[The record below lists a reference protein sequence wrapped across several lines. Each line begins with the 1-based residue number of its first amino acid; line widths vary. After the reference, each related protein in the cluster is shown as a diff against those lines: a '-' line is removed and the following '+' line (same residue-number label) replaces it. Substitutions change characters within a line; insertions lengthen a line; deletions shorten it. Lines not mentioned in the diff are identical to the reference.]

1 MRDANP
7 QTIYL
12 KDYTVPDYLIHSV
25 DLNFTLAEENTRVIS
40 RLTLS
45 RNPAS
50 QTGDTALILAGE
62 NLTLMRIVLN
72 DDNELTNQHY
82 LQTPDSLIIHEV
94 PQHRS
99 FVLTIENTI
108 NPKAN
113 TALEGLFL
121 SNGML
126 CTQCEAE
133 GFRKIT
139 YFLDRPDVMLKFT
152 TTLVGD
158 KDRYPVL
165 LSNGNKI
172 AQGELPDNRHW
183 VTWED
188 PFNKPCYLFA
198 LVAGQL
204 DCIEDNFTTQ
214 SGRDISLQIFV
225 EQHDLDKCA
234 HAMQSLKNAMLWD
247 EQVYGREYDLDLYMI
262 VAVGHFNMGA
272 MENKGLNIFNTKFVL
287 ARPDTATDSDYGHVE
302 GVIAHE
308 YFHNWTGN
316 RITCRDWF
324 QLSLKE
330 GFTVFRDQEFTG
342 DRTSRAVKRI
352 DDVNNLRTR
361 QFAEDA
367 GPMSHPIR
375 PDAYI
380 EINNFYTLTVY
391 EKGAEVVRMIHT
403 LLGAEGFRKGSD
415 LYFERYDGQ
424 AVTCDDFVNA
434 MEAANGVD
442 LTQFRRWYEQAGTPV
457 LTVQQAYDASAKTLT
472 LNIRQHCPP
481 SPGQAVKEPL
491 YIPVTVGLINKDGSI
506 ATCKLQ
512 GSVTQLEFGNGQ
524 ASDQVILQVTQAE
537 QSFTFEDLKEQPVV
551 SILRGFSAP
560 VKLVMERSLEEL
572 AFLLSRDSDTFS
584 RWEAGQQLAGQLI
597 AGLIADVQNS
607 RKLQVNPI
615 IITAFKQVME
625 QTWEDLSYFSLL
637 LSLPSE
643 TYLAEQMQ
651 VVDVEA
657 IHKAREFVVLT
668 LAEQLQAQFKAH
680 YLDNHRDESGL
691 FDAGAIGR
699 RRIKNTCLA
708 YLGRL
713 DQQDIH
719 HWSQQQFDTAKNMTD
734 QIAALAVV
742 VNSPH
747 PAKQKCL
754 AGFYQQW
761 QTEALVIDKWF
772 ALQASSPNP
781 DTFATV
787 QSLMQNPAFDLKNPN
802 RVRAL
807 IGAFSQA
814 NPLHF
819 HAENG
824 QGYQFLAD
832 QIIALNTLNPQV
844 ASRMLS
850 ALTSWRRYDE
860 GRQALMRVQLERIMT
875 TEDISKDVY
884 EVASKSLA

>member
-7 QTIYL
+7 QAVYL
-12 KDYTVPDYLIHSV
+12 KDYTVPEYLIHNVELS
-25 DLNFTLAEENTRVIS
+25 FTLDEENTLVS
-40 RLTLS
+40 SKLTMM
-45 RNPAS
+45 RNPAGRS
-50 QTGDTALILAGE
+50 SDTSLILAGE
-62 NLTLMRIVLN
+62 NLTLLRAVL
-72 DDNELTNQHY
+72 DDVELTAQDY
-82 LQTPDSLIIHEV
+82 LQTQDALIISHV
-94 PQHRS
+94 PQQRA
-99 FVLTIENTI
+99 FVLTIKNSI

-113 TALEGLFL
+113 TALEGLYL

-139 YFLDRPDVMLKFT
+139 YFLDRPDVMARFT
-152 TTLVGD
+152 TTLIGD

-165 LSNGNKI
+165 LSNGNNI
-172 AQGELPDNRHW
+172 AEGELPDNRHW

-204 DCIEDNFTTQ
+204 ECISDSFTTQ
-214 SGRDISLQIFV
+214 SGRDISLKIFV
-225 EQHDLDKCA
+225 EKHDSDKCD
-234 HAMQSLKNAMLWD
+234 HAMQSLKNAMAWD

-287 ARPDTATDSDYGHVE
+287 ARPDTATDSDYEHIE

-342 DRTSRAVKRI
+342 DRTSKAVKRI
-352 DDVNNLRTR
+352 EDVINLRTR

-367 GPMSHPIR
+367 GPLAHPVR

-403 LLGAEGFRKGSD
+403 LLGTEGFRKGCD
-415 LYFERYDGQ
+415 LYFDRHDGQ

-434 MEAANGVD
+434 MEAANAVD
-442 LTQFRRWYEQAGTPV
+442 LTQFRRWYAQAGTPV
-457 LTVQQAYDASAKTLT
+457 LTVRHDYDASAQTLALT
-472 LNIRQHCPP
+472 ISQQCPP
-481 SPGQAVKEPL
+481 TPGQAIKEPL
-491 YIPVTVGLINKDGSI
+491 HIPVRVGLIDQDG
-506 ATCKLQ
+506 AVVPCKLQ
-512 GSVTQLEFGNGQ
+512 DSPKACDEVTLQL
-524 ASDQVILQVTQAE
+524 TQA
-537 QSFTFEDLKEQPVV
+537 QHRFVFEALNERPVISV
-551 SILRGFSAP
+551 LRGFSAP
-560 VKLVMERSLEEL
+560 VKLVMERSPEEL
-572 AFLLSRDSDTFS
+572 AFLLSHDHDTFN
-584 RWEAGQQLAGQLI
+584 RWEAGQQLSGQIISALI
-597 AGLIADVQNS
+597 VDVQNGRS
-607 RKLQVNPI
+607 LHLNPVIVN
-615 IITAFKQVME
+615 AFKQVIA
-625 QTWEDLSYFSLL
+625 QPWDDLSYFSLL

-643 TYLAEQMQ
+643 TYLAEQMPI
-651 VVDVEA
+651 VDVVA
-657 IHKAREFVVLT
+657 IHKAREFVKYT
-668 LAEQLQAQFKAH
+668 LAEQLQQQFQAL
-680 YLDNHRDESGL
+680 YLNHHSDESGR

-699 RRIKNTCLA
+699 RRIKNTCLN
-708 YLGRL
+708 YLSAL
-713 DQQDIH
+713 EDPAIKNWAH
-719 HWSQQQFDTAKNMTD
+719 QQFKTAKNMTD
-734 QIAALAVV
+734 QIAALTAM
-742 VNSPH
+742 VNNPH
-747 PAKQKCL
+747 YARQQSL
-754 AGFYQQW
+754 TDFYRQW
-761 QTEALVIDKWF
+761 QHEALVIDKWF
-772 ALQASSPNP
+772 ALQASSPAP

-787 QSLMQNPAFDLKNPN
+787 QSLMKHPAFDLKNPN

-819 HAENG
+819 HAADG

-832 QIIALNTLNPQV
+832 QIIALNTLNPQL
-844 ASRMLS
+844 ASRMIN

-860 GRQALMRVQLERIMT
+860 SRQALMTAQLQRIMS
-875 TEDISKDVY
+875 TEAISKDVY
-884 EVASKSLA
+884 EVAGKSLA

>member
-1 MRDANP
+1 MRDPNP

-12 KDYTVPDYLIHSV
+12 KDYTVPEYLVHSV
-25 DLNFTLAEENTRVIS
+25 ALKFTLDDENTLVSS

-50 QTGDTALILAGE
+50 QSRDTSLTLSGE
-62 NLTLMRIVLN
+62 NLKLIRVNL
-72 DDNELTNQHY
+72 DDGDLSKAQY
-82 LQTPDSLIIHEV
+82 LQTQDSLIIHDV
-94 PQHRS
+94 PQQQR
-99 FVLTIENTI
+99 FVLTIDNTI

-113 TALEGLFL
+113 TALEGLYL

-139 YFLDRPDVMLKFT
+139 YFLDRPDVMTLFT

-165 LSNGNKI
+165 LSNGNKV
-172 AQGELPDNRHW
+172 AEGELPDNRHW

-204 DCIEDNFTTQ
+204 ECIGDRFTTQ
-214 SGRDISLQIFV
+214 SGRDIDLQIFV
-225 EQHDLDKCA
+225 EKHDIDKCD
-234 HAMQSLKNAMLWD
+234 HAMQSLKNAMSWD

-272 MENKGLNIFNTKFVL
+272 MENKGLNVFNTKFVL
-287 ARPDTATDSDYGHVE
+287 ARPDTATDSDYEHIE
-302 GVIAHE
+302 GVIGHE

-342 DRTSRAVKRI
+342 DRTSKAVKRI
-352 DDVNNLRTR
+352 EDVNMLRTR

-367 GPMSHPIR
+367 GPLAHPIR

-415 LYFERYDGQ
+415 LYFERHDGQ
-424 AVTCDDFVNA
+424 AVTCDDFVSA
-434 MEAANGVD
+434 MEDANGVD
-442 LTQFRRWYEQAGTPV
+442 LSQFRRWYSQAGTPV
-457 LTVQQAYDASAKTLT
+457 LSVRQHYDSSAQTLT
-472 LNIRQHCPP
+472 LTIGQSCPP
-481 SPGQAVKEPL
+481 TPGQPVKEPL
-491 YIPVTVGLINKDGSI
+491 HIPVTVGLLNKDGSV
-506 ATCKLQ
+506 APCKLQ
-512 GSVTQLEFGNGQ
+512 GG
-524 ASDQVILQVTQAE
+524 DQVCDEVILQLTQSE
-537 QSFTFEDLKEQPVV
+537 QAFTFEGLNEQPIV

-560 VKLVMERSLEEL
+560 VKLTIERSLDEL
-572 AFLLSRDSDTFS
+572 AFLLSYDSDTFN
-584 RWEAGQQLAGQLI
+584 RWEAGQQLAGQI
-597 AGLIADVQNS
+597 ITGLIADLQNG
-607 RKLQVNPI
+607 RDMAVNPI
-615 IITAFKQVME
+615 MINAFKQVLE
-625 QTWEDLSYFSLL
+625 QPWDDLSYFSLL

-651 VVDVEA
+651 IVDVEA
-657 IHKAREFVVLT
+657 IHAAREFVTLT
-668 LAEQLQAQFKAH
+668 LAEQLQSQFQAL
-680 YLDNHRDESGL
+680 YQGNHRDESGK

-699 RRIKNTCLA
+699 RRIKNTCLS
-708 YLGRL
+708 YLSKL
-713 DQQDIH
+713 ENSHIH
-719 HWSQQQFDTAKNMTD
+719 KLSQQQFNTAKNMTD
-734 QIAALAVV
+734 QMAALAVI
-742 VNSPH
+742 VNNPH
-747 PAKQKCL
+747 PAKQQCL
-754 AGFYQQW
+754 DSFYHQW
-761 QTEALVIDKWF
+761 RDEALVIDKWF
-772 ALQASSPNP
+772 ALQASGSMP

-787 QSLMQNPAFDLKNPN
+787 QALMRHPAFDLKNPN
-802 RVRAL
+802 RVRSL
-807 IGAFSQA
+807 IGAFSQS

-819 HAENG
+819 HAADG
-824 QGYQFLAD
+824 QGYRFLAD
-832 QIIALNTLNPQV
+832 QIIALNTLNPQI
-844 ASRMLS
+844 ASRMVG

-860 GRQALMRVQLERIMT
+860 GRQALMKAQLERIMT
-875 TEDISKDVY
+875 TEAISKDVY
-884 EVASKSLA
+884 EVASKSLAQQA

>member
-1 MRDANP
+1 MTKTP
-7 QTIYL
+7 W
-12 KDYTVPDYLIHSV
+12 
-25 DLNFTLAEENTRVIS
+25 LAS

-50 QTGDTALILAGE
+50 QSRDTSLTLSGE
-62 NLTLMRIVLN
+62 NLKLIRVNLDDGN
-72 DDNELTNQHY
+72 DLTKDQY
-82 LQTPDSLIIHEV
+82 LQTQDSLIINEV
-94 PQHRS
+94 PQQQR

-113 TALEGLFL
+113 TALEGLYL

-139 YFLDRPDVMLKFT
+139 YFLDRPDVMTLFT
-152 TTLVGD
+152 TTLIGD

-165 LSNGNKI
+165 LSNGNKV

-204 DCIEDNFTTQ
+204 ECIEDRFTTQ

-225 EQHDLDKCA
+225 EKHDMDKCD
-234 HAMQSLKNAMLWD
+234 HAMQSLKNAMRWD

-262 VAVGHFNMGA
+262 VAVSHFNMGA
-272 MENKGLNIFNTKFVL
+272 MENKGLNVFNTKFVL
-287 ARPDTATDSDYGHVE
+287 ARPDTATDSDYEHIE
-302 GVIAHE
+302 GVIGHE

-342 DRTSRAVKRI
+342 DRTSKAVKRI
-352 DDVNNLRTR
+352 EDVNMLRTR

-367 GPMSHPIR
+367 GPLAHPIR

-415 LYFERYDGQ
+415 LYFERHDGQ
-424 AVTCDDFVNA
+424 AVTCDDFVSA
-434 MEAANGVD
+434 MEAANDID
-442 LTQFRRWYEQAGTPV
+442 LTQFRRWYAQAGTPV
-457 LTVQQAYDASAKTLT
+457 LTVQQHYDPSAQTLT
-472 LNIRQHCPP
+472 LTISQSCPP
-481 SPGQAVKEPL
+481 TPGQAVKEPL
-491 YIPVTVGLINKDGSI
+491 HIPVTVGLLNKDGSV
-506 ATCKLQ
+506 ASCKLQ
-512 GSVTQLEFGNGQ
+512 GSDQ
-524 ASDQVILQVTQAE
+524 ASDEVILQLTQSE
-537 QSFTFEDLKEQPVV
+537 QAFIFEGLAEQPVV

-560 VKLVMERSLEEL
+560 VKLVMERSLDEL
-572 AFLLSRDSDTFS
+572 AFLLSYDSDTFN
-584 RWEAGQQLAGQLI
+584 RWEAGQQLAGQI
-597 AGLIADVQNS
+597 ITGLIADLQNG
-607 RKLQVNPI
+607 RDMHVNPI
-615 IITAFKQVME
+615 MINAFKQVLE
-625 QTWEDLSYFSLL
+625 QPWDDLSYFSLL

-657 IHKAREFVVLT
+657 IHAAREFVTLT
-668 LAEQLQAQFKAH
+668 LAEQLQTQFQAL
-680 YLDNHRDESGL
+680 YLNNHQDESGQ

-699 RRIKNTCLA
+699 RRIKNTCLS
-708 YLGRL
+708 YLSKL
-713 DQQDIH
+713 ENTEIH
-719 HWSQQQFDTAKNMTD
+719 QWSQQQFNSAKNMTD
-734 QIAALAVV
+734 QMAALTVI
-742 VNSPH
+742 VNNPH
-747 PAKQKCL
+747 PARQQCL
-754 AGFYQQW
+754 DSFYHQW
-761 QTEALVIDKWF
+761 RTEALVIDKWF
-772 ALQASSPNP
+772 TLQASSSMP

-787 QSLMQNPAFDLKNPN
+787 QALMQPSCVRFKKSKPCQVIN
-802 RVRAL
+802 RCIQPIQSA
-807 IGAFSQA
+807 AFSRRKW
-814 NPLHF
+814 PRLSISCRPDYRTEHF
-819 HAENG
+819 KSTDCITHGRRINVMA
-824 QGYQFLAD
+824 
-832 QIIALNTLNPQV
+832 QI
-844 ASRMLS
+844 
-850 ALTSWRRYDE
+850 
-860 GRQALMRVQLERIMT
+860 
-875 TEDISKDVY
+875 
-884 EVASKSLA
+884 